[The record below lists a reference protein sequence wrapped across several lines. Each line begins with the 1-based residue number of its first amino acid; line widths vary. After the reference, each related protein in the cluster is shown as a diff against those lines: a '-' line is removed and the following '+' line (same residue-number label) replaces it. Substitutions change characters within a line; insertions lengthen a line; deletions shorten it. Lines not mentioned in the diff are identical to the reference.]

1 MKKIILISF
10 LTMNIKA
17 KAQINSEMPLYKNVV
32 PNSINAP
39 NKENSTFTDK
49 ITRIAKVS
57 VPTITL
63 FKPTKANGKSV
74 IICPGGGYAYLT
86 IDKEGTRVAEEF
98 NQWGITAFVLKY
110 RLPDDITMIDRSMAP
125 LQDAQQAIRWVRNNA
140 KQWGLNKD
148 QIGIMGF
155 SAGGHLAAT
164 AATHFTFKADAD
176 NNDTTSV
183 RPDFAI
189 LVYPVMSFDSSI
201 AHKGSKNNLI
211 GKNATTEKILFFSNE
226 LHVNKNTPPSFLV
239 HAGDDGG
246 VPVENSIRY
255 YQACIKY
262 KVPVEMHLYPKGG
275 HGFALNN
282 ITTDDN
288 WMERLRN
295 WINRL

>member
-10 LTMNIKA
+10 LTMNIKV

-57 VPTITL
+57 VPTITM

-183 RPDFAI
+183 RPDFTI

-226 LHVNKNTPPSFLV
+226 LQVNKNTPPSFLV